1 MGKIDFD
8 HAKLEFEK
16 YLRNFDLE
24 NSKIR
29 LKQEHTFGVV
39 KAADYICSREGMG
52 EEDRE
57 LALLIALLHDIGRFE
72 QLKVYN
78 SYDDNRF
85 DHAMFGVR
93 LLFEE
98 GEIRKFILSGDYDD
112 IIRQAIAFHS
122 LYSLPEV
129 QDPRTLLHCKII
141 RDADKLDNFRVKSV
155 DSLEAHF
162 DLTREEIQREGVSE
176 NVLQAVREHRCVYR
190 EERKTHLDMWI
201 SYLAFIF
208 DLNFPSSFR
217 FIQENDYINR
227 CIDRMDYEEKNTR
240 EAMEEARKICLAY
253 VQQNKICVTTRL
265 NFPETDMHFC

>member
-85 DHAMFGVR
+85 DHAMLASGCFLKKERSVNLFYPEIMMISSDR
-93 LLFEE
+93 PLLFTLC
-98 GEIRKFILSGDYDD
+98 IVFQKF
-112 IIRQAIAFHS
+112 RTK
-122 LYSLPEV
+122 
-129 QDPRTLLHCKII
+129 DPSPL
-141 RDADKLDNFRVKSV
+141 
-155 DSLEAHF
+155 
-162 DLTREEIQREGVSE
+162 
-176 NVLQAVREHRCVYR
+176 
-190 EERKTHLDMWI
+190 
-201 SYLAFIF
+201 
-208 DLNFPSSFR
+208 
-217 FIQENDYINR
+217 
-227 CIDRMDYEEKNTR
+227 
-240 EAMEEARKICLAY
+240 
-253 VQQNKICVTTRL
+253 
-265 NFPETDMHFC
+265 

>member
-1 MGKIDFD
+1 MGALDLE
-8 HAKLEFEK
+8 HAKSQFEK
-16 YLRNFDLE
+16 YLQNFDLG
-24 NSKIR
+24 NPKIR
-29 LKQEHTFGVV
+29 LKKEHTFGVV
-39 KAADYICSREGMG
+39 KAADYICTGEGMK

-72 QLKVYN
+72 QLKAYN
-78 SYDDNRF
+78 SYDDSRF
-85 DHAMFGVR
+85 DHARFGVR

-98 GEIRKFILSGDYDD
+98 GEISRFLSVRDYDD

-122 LYSLPEV
+122 MYSLPGI

-162 DLTREEIQREGVSE
+162 DLSREEIQKEGISE
-176 NVLQAVREHRCVYR
+176 NVLQAVRERRCVHK
-190 EERKTHLDMWI
+190 EERRTHLDMWI

-227 CIDRMDYEEKNTR
+227 CIDRMDYEEKTAR
-240 EAMEEARKICLAY
+240 GSMEEVRQICLEY
-253 VQQNKICVTTRL
+253 VQNKAK
-265 NFPETDMHFC
+265 